1 MSCAIFYFSST
12 GNSLSVAKKLASSLG
27 GAELIAIKN
36 AVLNNQINLDGYD
49 KVGIV
54 FPVYAWGPPNI
65 VAKFASKLKNGE
77 GKYIFAVVTYGGM
90 PCATLSIFDKMLKK
104 IGLKLACGFGIAMPG
119 NYIPLYGAISQSKQ
133 EKMFAE
139 ADKKIEKIATYIKS
153 GKKGFIQK
161 GSALTNWLFSGIIYK
176 GGIKAFAK
184 SDSKFWVDQNCT
196 KCGICA
202 KVCPVKNIILVDGKP
217 TWQGNCQ
224 ACMACLQWCPTKS
237 IQQGKNT
244 AKRKRYHHP
253 QAKLEDF
260 YV

>member
-1 MSCAIFYFSST
+1 MPPQF
-12 GNSLSVAKKLASSLG
+12 GN
-27 GAELIAIKN
+27 AELIAIKN
-36 AVLNNQINLDGYD
+36 AVLNTQISLAGYD

-65 VAKFASKLKNGE
+65 VAKFASKLKDGE

-90 PCATLSIFDKMLKK
+90 PCATLSIFDEMLKK
-104 IGLKLACGFGIAMPG
+104 TGLNLACGFGIAMPG
-119 NYIPLYGAISQSKQ
+119 NYTPLYGAISQSKQ
-133 EKMFAE
+133 EKMITD
-139 ADKKIEKIATYIKS
+139 ADKKIEEITTYIKS
-153 GKKGFIQK
+153 DKKGFIQK
-161 GSALTNWLFSGIIYK
+161 SSALINWLFSGIIYK
-176 GGIKAFAK
+176 GGIKSFAK

-202 KVCPVKNIILVDGKP
+202 KVCPVKNIVLVDGKP

>member
-1 MSCAIFYFSST
+1 MNCAIFYFSST
-12 GNSLSVAKKLASSLG
+12 GNSLSIAKKLAAGLG
-27 GAELIAIKN
+27 NVELIAIKN
-36 AVLNNQINLDGYD
+36 AVQNTQISLAGYD

-65 VAKFASKLKNGE
+65 VEKFTSKLTDGA
-77 GKYIFAVVTYGGM
+77 GKYIFSVVTYGGM
-90 PCATLSIFDKMLKK
+90 PCATLSIFEKMLKK
-104 IGLKLACGFGIAMPG
+104 RSLNLACGFGVAMPG
-119 NYIPLYGAISQSKQ
+119 NYAPLYGAIPQNKQ
-133 EKMFAE
+133 EKMFAQ
-139 ADKKIEKIATYIKS
+139 ANNKIEEITNYIKAE
-153 GKKGFIQK
+153 KKGFIQK
-161 GSALTNWLFSGIIYK
+161 GSVLLNWFFSGIIYK

-217 TWQGNCQ
+217 TWQGHCE

-237 IQQGKNT
+237 IQSGKNT
-244 AKRKRYHHP
+244 EKRKRYHHP